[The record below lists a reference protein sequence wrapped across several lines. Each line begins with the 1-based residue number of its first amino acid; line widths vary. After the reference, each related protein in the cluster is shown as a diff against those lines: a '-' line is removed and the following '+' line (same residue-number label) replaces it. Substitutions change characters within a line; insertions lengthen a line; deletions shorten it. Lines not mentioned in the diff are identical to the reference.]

1 MAVLHVRNIP
11 ESLYK
16 RMQRLAEARG
26 RTLSALVIDLLEEA
40 DHKEAAR
47 KRFDAAMAVL
57 RQRPYMP
64 PATSTPGAAD
74 LIRTERDEREGVHLS
89 SGALSKRNIR
99 HTQSA
104 PDDFPLLKMHPRA
117 ADLV

>member
-40 DHKEAAR
+40 DHKEAVR
-47 KRFDAAMAVL
+47 KRFDATMAVL

-64 PATSTPGAAD
+64 PGTSTPGAAD
-74 LIRTERDEREGVHLS
+74 LIRTERDEREAGLM
-89 SGALSKRNIR
+89 RR
-99 HTQSA
+99 
-104 PDDFPLLKMHPRA
+104 
-117 ADLV
+117 